1 MKKISVWAKHHVF
14 AARCVII
21 ISCLLLTIAGISTGI
36 LLNDLAVV
44 IPSVIGNLV
53 ILLYVGGVAF
63 YPFRSDKRKIGANR
77 FYKKQK
83 IADFVLALSTFLL
96 IVFVSNHRFSNLRYF
111 PALPTAAASS
121 LPADSTV
128 KTYKS
133 IAAFSASMKDENGK
147 TLKWKA
153 RKVLLKEQIRAIKRS
168 NDKTKGE
175 KVALII
181 LSVLAA
187 LVLLSLVAMAACSLG
202 CSGSEALAII
212 VGIGG
217 TALVILLLVHLIR
230 SITNKK
236 KKAPAKEEQ
245 LKTG

>member
-14 AARCVII
+14 AARCIII
-21 ISCLLLTIAGISTGI
+21 ISFLLMTIAGITIGI
-36 LLNDLAVV
+36 LLDDLAIV
-44 IPSVIGNLV
+44 IPSVIGDLV
-53 ILLYVGGVAF
+53 ILLYVGGVIF
-63 YPFRSDKRKIGANR
+63 YPFRSDKRKIGADL

-83 IADFVLALSTFLL
+83 TADFVLALSTFLL
-96 IVFVSNHRFSNLRYF
+96 IVFISNHRFGNLHYF
-111 PALPTAAASS
+111 PSLPTAAATS
-121 LPADSTV
+121 LPGDSTV

-147 TLKWKA
+147 TRKWKA
-153 RKVLLKEQIRAIKRS
+153 RKALLKEQVKGIKKSTDR
-168 NDKTKGE
+168 TKGE

-187 LVLLSLVAMAACSLG
+187 LVLLSLVTMAACSLG

-217 TALVILLLVHLIR
+217 TALVVLLLVHLIR
-230 SITNKK
+230 SITGKT
-236 KKAPAKEEQ
+236 KKALAKKEQ